1 MIKSYKELSLYL
13 CSRDLFMNKKEL
25 SLEAKKIIK
34 ILMAEENMS
43 YIDLQKK
50 LERKGYIYTAD
61 AIRSKVFRGTYDIR
75 FLIEV
80 AESLDKNIK
89 LVDKIL

>member
-1 MIKSYKELSLYL
+1 
-13 CSRDLFMNKKEL
+13 MNKKEL

-34 ILMAEENMS
+34 ILMAEEDMS

-50 LERKGYIYTAD
+50 LEKKGYIYTAD

-80 AESLDKNIK
+80 AEALNKNIK
-89 LVDKIL
+89 LVDKNIVD